1 MVILKTLVVDHRV
14 TPYDGTIGYSAI
26 KLGIGA
32 ELYIIRVMINFFS
45 K

>member
-1 MVILKTLVVDHRV
+1 MVILKTLVVDHTV
-14 TPYDGTIGYSAI
+14 MPYNGTIGYSAL

-32 ELYIIRVMINFFS
+32 ELYIRE